1 MLKNVMAAIVENI
14 RIADGIYRLV
24 LKSEQADLEH
34 FVPGQFANLEIPDRN
49 ELLLKRPISINA
61 VDAKLHTV
69 TMVYQTVGKG
79 SRALSEL
86 EIGKELKTIMPVGS
100 GFHLSGCE
108 KKVFLVGGG
117 VGIAP
122 LLSVTK
128 KWTDRDYEAFLGYRG
143 KDFVYC
149 LDEFEQVCDSVSVT
163 SDDGTIGEKGFVTD
177 ILKKRLSEV
186 KPDIVLACGPPP
198 MLRALKA
205 VIEPHEIPA
214 QVSMEERMGCGFGA
228 CAVCVCGIKHGD
240 DLEYKK
246 VCVEGP
252 VFDLY
257 EVEL

>member
-1 MLKNVMAAIVENI
+1 MLKNVMATIIENI
-14 RIADGIYRLV
+14 RIANGIYRLV

-34 FVPGQFANLEIPDRN
+34 FVPGQFANIEIPGHN

-61 VDAKLHTV
+61 VDADEHTV

-79 SRALSEL
+79 SRALAEL
-86 EIGKELKTIMPVGS
+86 EVGKELKTIMPVGS
-100 GFHLSGCE
+100 GFHLSSSD
-108 KKVFLVGGG
+108 KKVFVVGGG

-122 LLSVTK
+122 LLSVTN
-128 KWTDRDYEAFLGYRG
+128 KWTDRNYEAFLGYRG

-149 LDEFEQVCDSVSVT
+149 LDEFKQVCDAVYVT

-177 ILKKRLSEV
+177 VLKKRLSEI
-186 KPDIVLACGPPP
+186 KPDVVLACGPAP

-205 VIEPHEIPA
+205 VIEPLKIPA